1 MIKTTTEVLISNGTN
16 CFVWKEYRKN
26 GRLIGYAIIGRT
38 YTAVNLR
45 KKDNNFKVRYTR

>member
-1 MIKTTTEVLISNGTN
+1 MIKITTEVLYDGTK

>member
-26 GRLIGYAIIGRT
+26 DRLIGFAIIGRT
-38 YTAVNLR
+38 YTSVILC
-45 KKDNNFKVRYTR
+45 KKDNNFETRYTR